1 MTFRKSA
8 YVSIVMA
15 VLAMTPAF
23 ADISEAR
30 NFYQFE
36 PTVLTS
42 GQPSATQL
50 AEAADDGIEVVINL
64 VPESEGIY
72 NPEEGE
78 ILAAQ
83 GVEYIH
89 VPVNWRDPKADEF
102 QNFLNAM
109 DHVGDRKVLVHCW
122 ANARASALVAAH
134 RVISAP
140 DTQTAEL
147 EQLET
152 IWSDVAGYDF
162 AQNTVW
168 QDYLEDNIAGAAQ

>member
-15 VLAMTPAF
+15 ALAMTPAF

-30 NFYQFE
+30 NFHQFE

-42 GQPSATQL
+42 GQPSADQL
-50 AEAADDGIEVVINL
+50 SEAADDGIEVVINL

-72 NPEEGE
+72 NPQEGE

-89 VPVNWRDPKADEF
+89 VPVNWRDPKSEEF

-109 DHVGDRKVLVHCW
+109 DRVGDRKVLVHCW

-134 RVISAP
+134 RAITAP
-140 DTQTAEL
+140 DTRAAEL

-162 AQNTVW
+162 ARNTVW
-168 QDYLEDNIAGAAQ
+168 QTFLADNITEAAQ

>member
-1 MTFRKSA
+1 MTFRKITSTA
-8 YVSIVMA
+8 LIMA
-15 VLAMTPAF
+15 TLAMTPAF
-23 ADISEAR
+23 ADISETR

-64 VPESEGIY
+64 VPEHEGIF
-72 NPEEGE
+72 NPKEEE
-78 ILAAQ
+78 ILSAQ
-83 GVEYIH
+83 GIEYIH
-89 VPVNWRDPKADEF
+89 VPVNWRDPKAEEF

-109 DHVGDRKVLVHCW
+109 DRVGDRKVLVHCW

-134 RVISAP
+134 RAIQAP
-140 DTQTAEL
+140 DTKAAEL

-162 AQNTVW
+162 TRDTIW
-168 QDYLEDNIAGAAQ
+168 QEYLADNIAGAVQ

>member
-1 MTFRKSA
+1 MAFRK
-8 YVSIVMA
+8 ITA
-15 VLAMTPAF
+15 VAIIMTTLAMTPAL
-23 ADISEAR
+23 ADITEAR

-42 GQPSATQL
+42 GQPNATQL

-89 VPVNWRDPKADEF
+89 VPVSWRDPKAEEF
-102 QNFLNAM
+102 QTFLNAM
-109 DHVGDRKVLVHCW
+109 DRVGDRKVLVHCW

-134 RVISAP
+134 RVIRAP
-140 DTQTAEL
+140 DIQAAEL

-152 IWSDVAGYDF
+152 IWRDVAGYDF
-162 AQNTVW
+162 ARDTVW
-168 QDYLEDNIAGAAQ
+168 QDYLADNIAGAEQ

>member
-1 MTFRKSA
+1 MTFRKITGTA
-8 YVSIVMA
+8 LILA
-15 VLAMTPAF
+15 TLAMTPAF

-42 GQPSATQL
+42 GQPNAAQL
-50 AEAADDGIEVVINL
+50 AEAADDGIEVVVNL

-72 NPEEGE
+72 NPEEGG

-89 VPVNWRDPKADEF
+89 VPVNWRDPKSEEF

-109 DHVGDRKVLVHCW
+109 DRVGDRKVLVHCW

-134 RVISAP
+134 RAIDAP
-140 DTQTAEL
+140 DTQAAEL

-162 AQNTVW
+162 VQNTVW
-168 QDYLEDNIAGAAQ
+168 QDYLADNIAGAAQ

>member
-1 MTFRKSA
+1 MTFRKITGA
-8 YVSIVMA
+8 AIILA
-15 VLAMTPAF
+15 TPAMTPAF
-23 ADISEAR
+23 ADISETR

-42 GQPSATQL
+42 GQPSAAQL
-50 AEAADDGIEVVINL
+50 SEAADDGIEVVINL

-89 VPVNWRDPKADEF
+89 VPVNWRDPKAEEF

-109 DHVGDRKVLVHCW
+109 DRVGDRKVLVHCW

-134 RVISAP
+134 RAISAP
-140 DTQTAEL
+140 DTQVAEL

-162 AQNTVW
+162 SRNTVW

>member
-1 MTFRKSA
+1 MTIRKITSA
-8 YVSIVMA
+8 AAIIA
-15 VLAMTPAF
+15 ALAMTPAF

-42 GQPSATQL
+42 GQPSASQL

-72 NPEEGE
+72 NPDEGE

-89 VPVNWRDPKADEF
+89 VPVNWRDPKAEEF
-102 QNFLNAM
+102 QSFLNAM
-109 DHVGDRKVLVHCW
+109 DRVGDRKVLVHCW
-122 ANARASALVAAH
+122 ANARASAFVAAH
-134 RVISAP
+134 RAIQAP
-140 DTQTAEL
+140 DTQAAEL
-147 EQLET
+147 AQLET
-152 IWSDVAGYDF
+152 IWSDVAGYDL

-168 QDYLEDNIAGAAQ
+168 QDYLADNIAGAAR

>member
-1 MTFRKSA
+1 MTFRKITGTA
-8 YVSIVMA
+8 LILA
-15 VLAMTPAF
+15 TLAMTPAF
-23 ADISEAR
+23 ADINEAR

-42 GQPSATQL
+42 GQPSASQL

-72 NPEEGE
+72 NPQEGE

-89 VPVNWRDPKADEF
+89 VPVNWRDPKAEEF
-102 QNFLNAM
+102 QTFLNAM
-109 DHVGDRKVLVHCW
+109 DRVGDRKVLVHCW

-134 RVISAP
+134 RAIHAP
-140 DTQTAEL
+140 GTQAAEL
-147 EQLET
+147 DQLET

-162 AQNTVW
+162 ARDTVW
-168 QDYLEDNIAGAAQ
+168 QEYLADNIAGAAQ

>member
-72 NPEEGE
+72 NPEEGG

-89 VPVNWRDPKADEF
+89 VPVNWRDPKAEEF
-102 QNFLNAM
+102 QSFLNAM
-109 DHVGDRKVLVHCW
+109 DRVGDRKVLVHCW

-140 DTQTAEL
+140 DTQAAEL
-147 EQLET
+147 AQLET

-168 QDYLEDNIAGAAQ
+168 QDYLANNIAGAAQ